1 LARPLPPGG
10 FRATLYPSIRMIIP
24 FYILLALILLI
35 GAFIAV
41 KTLQLKGGRARVN
54 QEIASARIH
63 ELTPLGCVEK
73 LSILPL
79 IDFYAAN
86 PDLKTEPG
94 VSYLVSAD
102 DTKIL
107 LDVGF
112 NAKKTDPSP
121 LMHNMAA
128 LGVSPA
134 DLDMIFISHAHL
146 DHLGGMADQKQKTF
160 SFSRSAV
167 DVPEIPAYTP
177 VALTPSERNP
187 KPIPHVINEP
197 TVLKKG
203 IASIGPIPRFL
214 FLMGYTLEHA
224 LAVNVAG
231 KGIVLIIGCG
241 HQTIERIIER
251 AQALFEEPIHA
262 IIGGLHYPVHG
273 GRIKLGPINIQRI
286 VGSDKP
292 PWHGIREADVKSA
305 INAIKRVSPAVVSL
319 SPHDSSD
326 WTIDQFRQAF
336 GERYVDLKVGKE
348 IRI

>member
-1 LARPLPPGG
+1 MFILL
-10 FRATLYPSIRMIIP
+10 
-24 FYILLALILLI
+24 YILLGISLLI
-35 GAFIAV
+35 GAFIAA
-41 KTLQLKGGRARVN
+41 KTLQVNAGRTRVN
-54 QEIASARIH
+54 QEIASTRIH
-63 ELTPLGCVEK
+63 QLTSFGTVEK
-73 LSILPL
+73 LSIRPL
-79 IDFYAAN
+79 VDFYAAN
-86 PDLKTEPG
+86 PDLKTEAG

-102 DTKIL
+102 DTNIL

-121 LMHNMAA
+121 LMHNMEK
-128 LGVSPA
+128 LGISPK

-146 DHLGGMADQKQKTF
+146 DHLGGMADQKHKTF
-160 SFSRSAV
+160 SFSRSTV

-197 TVLKKG
+197 AVLKPG

-251 AQALFEEPIHA
+251 AQALFTEPIHA
-262 IIGGLHYPVHG
+262 VIGGLHYPVHG

-286 VGSDKP
+286 VGSDRP
-292 PWHGIREADVKSA
+292 PWKGIREADVQSA

-336 GERYVDLKVGKE
+336 GDRYVDLEVGKE

>member
-1 LARPLPPGG
+1 MLIL
-10 FRATLYPSIRMIIP
+10 
-24 FYILLALILLI
+24 FYILIGLILLI
-35 GAFIAV
+35 AAFIAA
-41 KTLQLKGGRARVN
+41 KTLQLKSGRERVD
-54 QEIASARIH
+54 QEIASAKIH
-63 ELTPLGCVEK
+63 ELTPFGSVET

-79 IDFYAAN
+79 VDFYAAR
-86 PDLKTEPG
+86 PDLKTEAG
-94 VSYLVSAD
+94 VSYLISAD

-112 NAKKTDPSP
+112 NAKKETPSP
-121 LMHNMAA
+121 LMHNMEA
-128 LGVSPA
+128 LGVSPQ

-177 VALTPSERNP
+177 VSLSPSKRNP
-187 KPIPHVINEP
+187 KPAPHVVSEP
-197 TVLKKG
+197 TVLKPG

-214 FLMGYTLEHA
+214 FLMGYTPEHA

-251 AQALFEEPIHA
+251 AQALFTEPIHA

-292 PWHGIREADVKSA
+292 PWKGICEADVQSA
-305 INAIKRVSPAVVSL
+305 ISAIKRVSPAVVSL

-336 GERYVDLKVGKE
+336 GDRYVDLKAGKE

>member
-1 LARPLPPGG
+1 MFIL
-10 FRATLYPSIRMIIP
+10 
-24 FYILLALILLI
+24 FYILLGIMVLI
-35 GAFIAV
+35 GAFIAAKALQV
-41 KTLQLKGGRARVN
+41 NAGRTLVN
-54 QEIASARIH
+54 QEIAATRIH
-63 ELTPLGCVEK
+63 QLTPFGTVEK
-73 LSILPL
+73 LSILPMV
-79 IDFYAAN
+79 DFYAAN
-86 PDLKTEPG
+86 PDLKTEAG

-102 DTKIL
+102 DTNIL
-107 LDVGF
+107 LDAGF

-121 LMHNMAA
+121 LMHNMEK
-128 LGVSPA
+128 LGISPQ

-146 DHLGGMADQKQKTF
+146 DHLGGMADQKHKTF

-197 TVLKKG
+197 AVLKPG

-224 LAVNVAG
+224 LAVNVGG

-251 AQALFEEPIHA
+251 AQALFTEPIHA
-262 IIGGLHYPVHG
+262 VIGGLHYPVHG

-286 VGSDKP
+286 VGSDRP
-292 PWHGIREADVKSA
+292 PWKGIREADVQSA